1 MEILKKINLNNNI
14 YYIIVEVE
22 YRKHENNFP
31 ILVLKNYKDNYWD
44 SGDCSRLI
52 ERVEVAYSY
61 DKVKE
66 YDKTISYMADILYIY
81 DKIPFIKGIKEVC
94 NTSES
99 YISKEEIDNYI
110 KLFNIKMNNN
120 LNFKL
125 YDENTWNI

>member
-52 ERVEVAYSY
+52 ERVE
-61 DKVKE
+61 E
-66 YDKTISYMADILYIY
+66 L
-81 DKIPFIKGIKEVC
+81 VC
-94 NTSES
+94 FCQ
-99 YISKEEIDNYI
+99 I
-110 KLFNIKMNNN
+110 
-120 LNFKL
+120 
-125 YDENTWNI
+125 

>member
-22 YRKHENNFP
+22 YRKHENDFP
-31 ILVLKNYKDNYWD
+31 VLVLKNYKDNYWD

-52 ERVEVAYSY
+52 ERVEEAYSY

-81 DKIPFIKGIKEVC
+81 DKIHFIKGIKEVC

-99 YISKEEIDNYI
+99 YIFKEEIDNYI